1 MCVSVDVSIQYS
13 VIFSLIV
20 ELRSLESRP
29 GSHGQR
35 LQLPSS
41 IENRDRM
48 TERIKKRILP
58 PTPEVQSQT
67 GLPADQNP
75 HGTDDKLFIQ
85 LLDDLDNISG
95 GGHRRRRA
103 REIFSEWLFSQ
114 DVRNP
119 QIMRLKMEQA
129 TGRRHSDDIIDIEPR
144 AQIHQQRSF
153 DVEPFQREQ
162 AARRSCGALGDRPRR
177 PRPSSF
183 HYRRGEVRRSS
194 LERVCFA

>member
-1 MCVSVDVSIQYS
+1 
-13 VIFSLIV
+13 
-20 ELRSLESRP
+20 
-29 GSHGQR
+29 
-35 LQLPSS
+35 
-41 IENRDRM
+41 M
-48 TERIKKRILP
+48 TERMKKRILP
-58 PTPEVQSQT
+58 PTPEVQPQT
-67 GLPADQNP
+67 GDPVNQNV

-95 GGHRRRRA
+95 GGHRRRKA

-129 TGRRHSDDIIDIEPR
+129 SGRHHSSDVVDIEPR
-144 AQIHQQRSF
+144 AQIHKQGSF

-162 AARRSCGALGDRPRR
+162 AARHSCGALGDRPRR

-183 HYRRGEVRRSS
+183 HHRSEVRRSC
-194 LERVCFA
+194 LECVCFV